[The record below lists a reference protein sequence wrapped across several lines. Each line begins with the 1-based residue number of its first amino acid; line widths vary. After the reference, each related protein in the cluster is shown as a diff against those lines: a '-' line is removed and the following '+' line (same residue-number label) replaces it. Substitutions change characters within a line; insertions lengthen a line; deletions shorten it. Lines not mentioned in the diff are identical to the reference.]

1 MKHPTS
7 YSSPQFRVNTV
18 SMKGQNTHGPELAEA
33 AAPAAARSR
42 RLPFLLRSAIAIVV
56 LALTIFG
63 GGFLIFATHVGNLDT
78 PADPQ
83 PADAIIV
90 LTGGSARVDTG
101 VELLMAG
108 KGTRLLISGVNPMA
122 RMEDLQRATGG
133 DRELFDCCV
142 DIDHAA
148 LDTIGNA
155 EESARWVVEHA
166 FASVILV
173 TNNYHMPRSLMEM
186 RRYVGDLD
194 LQPYPVVAGRLDH
207 SAWLRRPAALRVLFT
222 EYVKFIGAFARGF
235 ISAGAIRAHVATLS
249 EMTSDG
255 PQ

>member
-1 MKHPTS
+1 
-7 YSSPQFRVNTV
+7 
-18 SMKGQNTHGPELAEA
+18 MKGRNTHGPELAEA
-33 AAPAAARSR
+33 AAPAAGRSR
-42 RLPFLLRSAIAIVV
+42 RLFLVLRSGFLIVL
-56 LALTIFG
+56 LALAVFA
-63 GGFLIFATHVGNLDT
+63 GGFLLFTTHVGNLDT

-108 KGTRLLISGVNPMA
+108 KGRRLLISGVNPRA
-122 RMEDLQRATGG
+122 RIEDLQRVTGA
-133 DRELFDCCV
+133 DRQLFECCI

-194 LQPYPVVAGRLDH
+194 LQPYPVVAGRLDN
-207 SAWLRRPAALRVLFT
+207 AEWLRRPAALRVLFT
-222 EYVKFIGAFARGF
+222 EYVKLIGAFARGF
-235 ISAGAIRAHVATLS
+235 VSAGTIRAHVATLS
-249 EMTSDG
+249 EMAAE
-255 PQ
+255 